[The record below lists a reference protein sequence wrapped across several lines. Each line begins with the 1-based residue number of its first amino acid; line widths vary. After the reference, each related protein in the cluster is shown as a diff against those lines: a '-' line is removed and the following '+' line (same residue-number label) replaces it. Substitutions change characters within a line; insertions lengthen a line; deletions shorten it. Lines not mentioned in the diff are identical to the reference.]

1 MNKTEAKYLDRLIHI
16 WKKGMNKECENK
28 DVEKELFLIS
38 EELEQNNEHSDFFR
52 SIIKACDFSRQRI
65 KEYEKYGCFRDACA
79 MNYHLLI
86 GDRNKASEYANK
98 VCDARDATKAVEE
111 LISKTF

>member
-1 MNKTEAKYLDRLIHI
+1 MDKTEKKYLDRLIQI
-16 WKKGMNKECENK
+16 WKKGMNKECDSK
-28 DVEKELFLIS
+28 DVGKELFLIS
-38 EELEQNNEHSDFFR
+38 EELDQNNEHSDFLR
-52 SIIKACDFSRQRI
+52 NIVKACDYSRKRI
-65 KEYEKYGCFRDACA
+65 KEYETYGCFPEACA